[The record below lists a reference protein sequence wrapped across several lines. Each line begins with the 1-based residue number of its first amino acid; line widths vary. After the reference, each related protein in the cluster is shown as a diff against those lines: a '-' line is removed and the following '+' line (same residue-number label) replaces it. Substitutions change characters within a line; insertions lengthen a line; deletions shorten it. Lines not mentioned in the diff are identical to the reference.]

1 MPSAK
6 VTQILLDNGAT
17 LPRHF
22 VQKLESGYYEGM
34 LNCTKQS
41 LDIIER
47 QAAARFGPRFD
58 SAEDE
63 SQLVT
68 ALLERIEQSKDQYEL
83 EQLRSELEQ
92 VLISTDYVPV
102 TLGIKDTDLVLILR
116 FILLTP
122 DAFNII
128 RQNGFT
134 LRNITRVRDFVT
146 LFIKVGCSSYSHQY
160 TVDQVAQALQILYDT
175 CHLDIQPHT
184 IAEVFEKII
193 SPEYLGVSTRSN
205 GAIVHPQVLSKML
218 LPFDLN
224 PIARSAICRSV
235 RDSGC
240 LLLYTTFPCPDDFT
254 NTFLKDFP
262 AKDCQAAPCLTS
274 HYACKLLDIFAYP
287 HPVTQRSFDII
298 VHRLVLA
305 TFGNEYPLKQKRYR
319 RFSTQVTNSSAPI
332 DRENR
337 AFHYYLDHST
347 ARLTKDALCFDGREF
362 QGTVDEE
369 NKQALSILFG
379 AILKYGVNEW
389 PGANVPDLT
398 DGKAILAE
406 LLKEEHL
413 YYAQRNQKSCA
424 EDAAADDCT
433 LSTFHATLEE
443 FYKTDVDKRT

>member
-1 MPSAK
+1 M
-6 VTQILLDNGAT
+6 
-17 LPRHF
+17 
-22 VQKLESGYYEGM
+22 
-34 LNCTKQS
+34 
-41 LDIIER
+41 
-47 QAAARFGPRFD
+47 
-58 SAEDE
+58 
-63 SQLVT
+63 
-68 ALLERIEQSKDQYEL
+68 
-83 EQLRSELEQ
+83 
-92 VLISTDYVPV
+92 
-102 TLGIKDTDLVLILR
+102 LILR
-116 FILLTP
+116 LILLTP

-146 LFIKVGCSSYSHQY
+146 LFIKVGCSSYSHKY

-193 SPEYLGVSTRSN
+193 SPEYLGVSTPSN
-205 GAIVHPQVLSKML
+205 GAIVHPQVLSKMR

-224 PIARSAICRSV
+224 PIARSVICRSV

-240 LLLYTTFPCPDDFT
+240 LPLYTTFPCPDDFT
-254 NTFLKDFP
+254 NAFLKDFP

-298 VHRLVLA
+298 VHRLVSA

-319 RFSTQVTNSSAPI
+319 RFSAQVTNSSAPI

-389 PGANVPDLT
+389 PGASVPDLT

-413 YYAQRNQKSCA
+413 DYAQRNQKSCA

-443 FYKTDVDKRT
+443 FYKTEVDERT